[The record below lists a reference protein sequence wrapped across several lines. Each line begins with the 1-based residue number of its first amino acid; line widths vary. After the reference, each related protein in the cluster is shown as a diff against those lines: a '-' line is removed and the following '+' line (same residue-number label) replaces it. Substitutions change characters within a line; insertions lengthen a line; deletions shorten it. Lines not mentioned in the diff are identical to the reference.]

1 MVVSGSPPIPGTI
14 TVTSAGLSAPRQSG
28 RSFASG
34 ENALDSIARFLAFA
48 LLSCVGLQA
57 LGLDFADDT
66 ITQILCVALLL
77 LGLPHGTFDWQ
88 LLSAGLQRSMYIFAL
103 RLALYLGLAAAT
115 YLVWQIAPI
124 AALTLFLLIA
134 IVHFAE
140 DWASDVILA
149 NPSAIKSEFLALAM
163 PISII
168 TLPALSHP
176 EMLRSIFV
184 MLSGDG
190 SAVILV
196 DAMILLAPVATG
208 VATAKIFMDCATS
221 EVSRGIAGICVL
233 SAMIM
238 LPPIV
243 GFSLYFC
250 LYHSPIHFSTGWKQL
265 TAGQAKHSAFIV
277 AGLTIGGLTIA
288 ALVYTFGQNL
298 TVTDNLVSTAFVTL
312 SMLTVPHMVMPWL
325 VSRLRHNSL

>member
-1 MVVSGSPPIPGTI
+1 MVVTGSPPIPGT
-14 TVTSAGLSAPRQSG
+14 TAVTSAGLSAPRQSG
-28 RSFASG
+28 RSFASA
-34 ENALDSIARFLAFA
+34 ENAVSPTTRFLTFA

-57 LGLDFADDT
+57 FGLDFADDT

-88 LLSAGLQRSMYIFAL
+88 LLRAGLQRSIYTFAL
-103 RLALYLGLAAAT
+103 RIALYLGLAAAT

-149 NPSAIKSEFLALAM
+149 NPSAIKSEFLALAI

-184 MLSGDG
+184 MLSGDA

-196 DAMILLAPVATG
+196 DVMILLAPVATG
-208 VATAKIFMDCATS
+208 VATAKIFMDCAVG
-221 EVSRGIAGICVL
+221 EVNRGIAGICVL
-233 SAMIM
+233 SAMVI
-238 LPPIV
+238 LPPIA

-250 LYHSPIHFSTGWKQL
+250 LYHSPLHFSTGWKRL
-265 TAGQAKHSAFIV
+265 TVGQVKHSVLIV
-277 AGLTIGGLTIA
+277 TGLTIGGFAIA
-288 ALVYTFGQNL
+288 ALVYTFGQSV
-298 TVTDNLVSTAFVTL
+298 TVTDNLVTTAFVTL
-312 SMLTVPHMVMPWL
+312 SMLTVPHMVMPSL
-325 VSRLRHNSL
+325 VSRLRHSSL

>member
-1 MVVSGSPPIPGTI
+1 MVVSGSPPIPGTAA
-14 TVTSAGLSAPRQSG
+14 VTSAGLSAPRQSG

-34 ENALDSIARFLAFA
+34 ENAFSSITRFLAFA

-57 LGLDFADDT
+57 LGLDFADET
-66 ITQILCVALLL
+66 VTQTLCAALLL

-88 LLSAGLQRSMYIFAL
+88 LLHAGLQRSIYSFAF

-115 YLVWQIAPI
+115 YLVWQIAPV

-184 MLSGDG
+184 MLSGDA

-208 VATAKIFMDCATS
+208 VATAKIFMDCATG
-221 EVSRGIAGICVL
+221 EVSRGIAAICVL
-233 SAMIM
+233 SAMVL
-238 LPPIV
+238 LPPIA

-250 LYHSPIHFSTGWKQL
+250 LYHSPVHFSTGWKQL
-265 TAGQAKHSAFIV
+265 TAGRAEYSALMV
-277 AGLTIGGLTIA
+277 AGLTIGGLIIA
-288 ALVYTFGQNL
+288 ALVYTFGQNVS
-298 TVTDNLVSTAFVTL
+298 VTDNLVATAFVTL
-312 SMLTVPHMVMPWL
+312 SILTVPHIVMPSL
-325 VSRLRHNSL
+325 VSRLRHSSL